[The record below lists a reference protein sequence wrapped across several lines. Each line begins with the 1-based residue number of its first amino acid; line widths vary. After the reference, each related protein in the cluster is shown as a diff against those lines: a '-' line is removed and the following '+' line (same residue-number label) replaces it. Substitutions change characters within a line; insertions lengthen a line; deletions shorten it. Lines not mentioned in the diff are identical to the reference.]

1 MRPCMWNSGGMSE
14 TTVVAVVTIVLVV
27 LPLLWALSGWFSRR
41 SSRAMLRGLGLALI
55 PIGLVLTGLM
65 RLFVRAIRLV
75 VDWFAGTVM
84 TSTMWIG
91 VIVIAVGLVTWLVA
105 GIMAP
110 VDRETGRQRRQDHAA
125 RKQTR
130 EASSAKDSRSTE
142 APAHNP
148 TDSAPTSGAAPDT
161 APSHSAS
168 GTRRTP
174 TDAPVRTSEPAS
186 SSKPSPTI
194 SGADKDEDAELEEI
208 LRKRGIE

>member
-1 MRPCMWNSGGMSE
+1 
-14 TTVVAVVTIVLVV
+14 
-27 LPLLWALSGWFSRR
+27 
-41 SSRAMLRGLGLALI
+41 
-55 PIGLVLTGLM
+55 
-65 RLFVRAIRLV
+65 
-75 VDWFAGTVM
+75 
-84 TSTMWIG
+84 
-91 VIVIAVGLVTWLVA
+91 
-105 GIMAP
+105 MAP

-142 APAHNP
+142 APTRNP
-148 TDSAPTSGAAPDT
+148 TDNAPTSGAAPDT

>member
-148 TDSAPTSGAAPDT
+148 TDNAPTSGACLLYT
-161 APSHSAS
+161 S
-168 GTRRTP
+168 
-174 TDAPVRTSEPAS
+174 DA
-186 SSKPSPTI
+186 
-194 SGADKDEDAELEEI
+194 ADE
-208 LRKRGIE
+208 